1 MITIKFPISLMPRP
15 YSQVI
20 VSNEILTIG
29 RWRAFKLKTK
39 DPLDFVYGNLSN
51 VRALV
56 VRAFSAVH
64 TH

>member
-1 MITIKFPISLMPRP
+1 MP

-20 VSNEILTIG
+20 VSNEK
-29 RWRAFKLKTK
+29 KLKKK

-56 VRAFSAVH
+56 VRAFSAVY